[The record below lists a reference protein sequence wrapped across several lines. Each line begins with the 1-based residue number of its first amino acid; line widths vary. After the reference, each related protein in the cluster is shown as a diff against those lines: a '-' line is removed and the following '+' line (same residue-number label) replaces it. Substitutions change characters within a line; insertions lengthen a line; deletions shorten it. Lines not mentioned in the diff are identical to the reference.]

1 MIRKRALSKA
11 MRLIVFSKKIIE
23 VMLFKN
29 TDEGRRIAAVVSVPL
44 TAGYFDSAIAQ
55 YIKDNYKEYAGW
67 KMMNRYIPELK
78 NRVRPLYD
86 WKEGDPLPELLDKK
100 KH

>member
-1 MIRKRALSKA
+1 MIRKRALYKA
-11 MRLIVFSKKIIE
+11 TRLVVFSNKVMP
-23 VMLFKN
+23 VMLFKD
-29 TDEGRRIAAVVSVPL
+29 TDNGRRVAIISVPR

-67 KMMNRYIPELK
+67 KMMNRYLPELK
-78 NRVRPLYD
+78 DRVLPLYD